1 VINFRYHV
9 VSLTAVFLALA
20 IGLVVG
26 TAALNGPV
34 ADGLRVQLNALKKDN
49 SNKRDQVDQY
59 RDQINRSQDFAT
71 QIAPTLL
78 NGKLTGR
85 RIVVVALPDT
95 TDYTAGVISMLQ
107 IAGATITAK
116 VTVQDKF
123 FDPNVSTELLD
134 LASQSS
140 QGTIPIEGLPL
151 NSDGVETA
159 SAQLALA
166 LMQRVSGTQP
176 AADDVTAVLTAYTK
190 AGYISVDEKQ
200 AKAVGGAEGTVI
212 VSGPPAVDQDAAKK
226 SQSAVTLASQFS
238 KRPGATGTSASASR
252 PLVIAGDGVGDG
264 NLISAVRGDPTLV
277 QAISTVD
284 NASTVQGQVAAG
296 MATVERMVQGRVGQY
311 GLAAGASA
319 LVPKAAS

>member
-34 ADGLRVQLNALKKDN
+34 ADSLRYQLDALKKDN

-71 QIAPTLL
+71 QVAPALL
-78 NGKLTGR
+78 DNKLAGR

-95 TDYTAGVISMLQ
+95 SDYMAGVISMLQ
-107 IAGATITAK
+107 IAGATVTAK
-116 VTVQDKF
+116 VSVQDKF

-166 LMQRVSGTQP
+166 LLQRTGGQQP
-176 AADDVTAVLTAYTK
+176 ATDDVTAVLTAYTK
-190 AGYISVDEKQ
+190 AGYLSVDEKQ
-200 AKAVGGAEGTVI
+200 AKSVGGAEGTVI
-212 VSGPPAVDQDAAKK
+212 VSGPPAVDKDAAKK
-226 SQSAVTLASQFS
+226 SQSAVTLATQFS
-238 KRPGATGTSASASR
+238 RSR
-252 PLVIAGDGVGDG
+252 PLVVAGDGVGDG
-264 NLISAVRGDPTLV
+264 NLISAVRGDPYLV
-277 QAISTVD
+277 KTISTVD
-284 NASTVQGQVAAG
+284 NASTVQGQLAAG
-296 MATVERMVQGRVGQY
+296 MATVERMVQNRAGQY
-311 GLAAGASA
+311 GLGAGASS
-319 LVPKAAS
+319 LVPKGAS

>member
-1 VINFRYHV
+1 MINFRYHV

-78 NGKLTGR
+78 TGKLAGR

-166 LMQRVSGTQP
+166 LLQRAGGAQP

-190 AGYISVDEKQ
+190 AGYLSVDEKQ

-212 VSGPPAVDQDAAKK
+212 ISGPPAVDQDAAKK
-226 SQSAVTLASQFS
+226 SQSAVTLADQFS
-238 KRPGATGTSASASR
+238 KGVR

-277 QAISTVD
+277 KRISTVD
-284 NASTVQGQVAAG
+284 NATTVQGQVAAG
-296 MATVERMVQGRVGQY
+296 LATVELMVQNRVGQY
-311 GLAAGASA
+311 GLAAGATS

>member
-1 VINFRYHV
+1 MINFRYHV

-34 ADGLRVQLNALKKDN
+34 ADSLRYQLDALKKDN

-71 QIAPTLL
+71 QVAPTLL

-85 RIVVVALPDT
+85 RIAVVALPDT
-95 TDYTAGVISMLQ
+95 SDYMAGVISMLQ
-107 IAGATITAK
+107 IAGATVTAK

-123 FDPNVSTELLD
+123 FDPNVNSELLD

-140 QGTIPIEGLPL
+140 QGTIPFEGLPV

-159 SAQLALA
+159 SAQLALT
-166 LMQRVSGTQP
+166 LLQRVGGGVQP
-176 AADDVTAVLTAYTK
+176 AADDVTTVLTAYTK

-200 AKAVGGAEGTVI
+200 AKAVGGAEATVL
-212 VSGPPAVDQDAAKK
+212 VSGPPAVDKDAAKK
-226 SQSAVTLASQFS
+226 SQSAITVAVQFN
-238 KRPGATGTSASASR
+238 KGNRPT
-252 PLVIAGDGVGDG
+252 VIAGDGVGDG

-277 QAISTVD
+277 KQISTVD
-284 NASTVQGQVAAG
+284 NASTVQGQLAAG
-296 MATVERMVQGRVGQY
+296 MATVERMVQNKVGQY
-311 GLAAGASA
+311 GLAAGASS

>member
-1 VINFRYHV
+1 VIYFRYHV

-34 ADGLRVQLNALKKDN
+34 ADSLRDQLNALKKDN

-78 NGKLTGR
+78 NGKLAGR

-95 TDYTAGVISMLQ
+95 NDYASGVISMLQ
-107 IAGATITAK
+107 IAGATVTAK

-140 QGTIPIEGLPL
+140 QGTIPFEGLPV

-166 LMQRVSGTQP
+166 LQQRVGSQQP

-200 AKAVGGAEGTVI
+200 AKAVGGAEATVI
-212 VSGPPAVDQDAAKK
+212 VSGPPAVDKDAAKK
-226 SQSAVTLASQFS
+226 SQSAIMMATQFS
-238 KRPGATGTSASASR
+238 KTR

-264 NLISAVRGDPTLV
+264 NLISAVRGDAYLV
-277 QAISTVD
+277 KEISTVD

-296 MATVERMVQGRVGQY
+296 LATVERMVQNRVGQY